1 MNKQIP
7 ITLPSF
13 IWHFLKE
20 YKPAVAVYVFL
31 ALAAGFWGPCNS
43 MIIKWLI
50 NSLPEATSGISVLML
65 PAGLIVINFILFDN
79 FTWRGITYI
88 KYRFVPL
95 ILNQIDSSLLNYIL
109 QHSNQFFQDSMAGS
123 LSKNIFHLVDG
134 VEKIISDSIC
144 NLLRASSLL
153 IMAFIFAYQVNS
165 IFLLILIIWSIFFFT
180 LSIVMSRKITLLS
193 EKQAATE
200 SVVGGQIVDS
210 LTNSFSVNLFARR
223 SYEILRRIP
232 ALGDYRKAYQKKE
245 MYALIMHSIQGGL
258 IAIMMAFSSYFLVY
272 LYGKKLVTTG
282 DFALILGLSME
293 TGHMMWFTMDVVDE
307 LNKQV
312 GRCKQSI
319 ASLLVPLGIE
329 DKPNATI
336 LNCAHGDIKFNNVK
350 FQHKGTSALFE
361 NKSIEILSGQKVGL
375 VGYSG
380 GGKSTFVNLILRLYD
395 VTDGAVLID
404 GQDVRDVT
412 QDSLRSNIS
421 MMPQDPSLFH
431 RSLMENIRYG
441 KIEATDEEVIEAAK
455 KAHAHEFIIL
465 LPEGYKSLV
474 GERGVKLSGGQRQ
487 RIAIARAIL
496 KNAPILILDE
506 ATSQLD
512 SVTEN
517 MIQES
522 VSELM
527 QGKTT
532 IVIAHRLST
541 LLHMDRILVFDR
553 GKIVEDGRHEELLTQ
568 GGFYKELWDAQV
580 GGFLGDRKTIVN
592 HDNPYDP

>member
-1 MNKQIP
+1 MTK
-7 ITLPSF
+7 TLPSNLPFF

-50 NSLPEATSGISVLML
+50 NSLPEATHDISVLML
-65 PAGLIVINFILFDN
+65 PASLIVLNFIVFDN

-88 KYRFVPL
+88 KYRFVPF
-95 ILNQIDSSLLNYIL
+95 ILNQIDSALLNYIL
-109 QHSNQFFQDSMAGS
+109 QHSHQFFQDSMAGS
-123 LSKNIFHLVDG
+123 LSKNIFHLIDG
-134 VEKIISDSIC
+134 VEKIISSSAI
-144 NLLRASSLL
+144 LLRGLSML
-153 IMAFIFAYQVNS
+153 MVAFIFSYYVNS
-165 IFLLILIIWSIFFFT
+165 IFLSILIVWSIFFSSVSLF
-180 LSIVMSRKITLLS
+180 MSKKFTLLS
-193 EKQAATE
+193 EKQAAAE

-210 LTNSFSVNLFARR
+210 LTGSSSVSLFARR
-223 SYEILRRIP
+223 SYEILRRNP
-232 ALGDYRKAYQKKE
+232 ALKDCREAQQKKE

-258 IAIMMAFSSYFLVY
+258 IAIMMAFSSYALVY
-272 LYGKKLVTTG
+272 LYSKHLVTAG

-293 TGHMMWFTMDVVDE
+293 TGHLMWSTMGEVDE
-307 LNKQV
+307 LNKAV
-312 GRCKQSI
+312 GRCKQSLG
-319 ASLLVPLGIE
+319 SLLIPLGIE
-329 DKPNATI
+329 DKPDAAI
-336 LNCAHGDIKFNNVK
+336 LNSARGEIRFNNVK
-350 FQHKGTSALFE
+350 FHHKGTSALFE
-361 NKSIEILSGQKVGL
+361 NKSIEILPGQKVGL

-395 VTDGAVLID
+395 VTDGAVLVD
-404 GQDVRDVT
+404 DQDVRDVT
-412 QDSLRSNIS
+412 QDSLRSSIS
-421 MMPQDPSLFH
+421 MIPQDPSLFH

-441 KIEATDEEVIEAAK
+441 RIEATDEEVMEAAK
-455 KAHAHEFIIL
+455 RAHAHEFIEK
-465 LPEGYKSLV
+465 LPEGYESLV

-522 VSELM
+522 LEELM

-541 LLHMDRILVFDR
+541 LLHMDRILVFDK
-553 GKIVEDGRHEELLTQ
+553 GKIVEDGEHKELLEKD
-568 GGFYKELWDAQV
+568 GLYKQLWDAQV
-580 GGFLGDRKTIVN
+580 GGFLMDKNSEDGL
-592 HDNPYDP
+592 